1 MLTLLKQ
8 KLTNILTVEESVSEL
23 NQERAPRFAAAA
35 LLLEAA
41 YADSNCSESEL
52 MQIKYSLINH
62 LAIHSNEID
71 EILELAQAQLDGATC
86 LHEITTIINR
96 NWTLK
101 RKINLVESLWRVVLS
116 DEHLDA
122 HEQHLMRKVKSLL
135 HIPQTE
141 YIAAKIRAQKTTQDN
156 SIN

>member
-1 MLTLLKQ
+1 MLTILKQ
-8 KLTNILTVEESVSEL
+8 KLTTALTIESSAPEPG
-23 NQERAPRFAAAA
+23 NERAPRFAAAA

-41 YADSNCSESEL
+41 YADSNCNESEL
-52 MQIKYSLINH
+52 MQIKHSLINK

-71 EILELAQAQLDGATC
+71 EILELAQVQLDSATC

-101 RKINLVESLWRVVLS
+101 TKINLVESLWCVVLS
-116 DEHLDA
+116 DEHLSA

-141 YIAAKIRAQKTTQDN
+141 YIAAKIRAQETIRNNLID
-156 SIN
+156 